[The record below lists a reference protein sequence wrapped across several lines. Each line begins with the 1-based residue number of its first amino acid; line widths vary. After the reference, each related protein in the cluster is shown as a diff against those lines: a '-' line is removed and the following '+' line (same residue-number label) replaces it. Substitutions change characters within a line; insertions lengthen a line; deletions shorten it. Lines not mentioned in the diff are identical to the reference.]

1 MDPTVTIAFSQECAG
16 LGEKIA
22 IGLQARSI
30 TLESRIFP
38 DGESYL
44 RFGADL
50 SGQDLIIVK
59 SCFPQQDKR
68 LIELLFALD
77 AAKELGARRTIAV
90 VPYLAY
96 ARQDRRFRPGEV
108 VSNSTVGRLLEAVRT
123 DLLVTVDVH
132 QRESLKNYRIGTVDV
147 SAMPLLAEYLNS
159 MGLDRPYILAP
170 DKGASAHAQCVA
182 SILGTE
188 YTHFEKRRDRVTG
201 QIVMREVDAD
211 IEGRD
216 AVILDDIISTGA
228 TIAEAA
234 RIVKKLGARKI
245 IAACTHALL
254 IGDAMESMVKGGI
267 TEVISTDTVAGSTS
281 KVSVAPAI
289 SDSLR
294 QHL

>member
-1 MDPTVTIAFSQECAG
+1 MVTVAFGKECAG

-22 IGLQARSI
+22 VELQARSV
-30 TLESRIFP
+30 TVESKIFP

-44 RFGADL
+44 RFDGDL
-50 SGQDLIIVK
+50 SNQDLIIVK

-108 VSNSTVGRLLEAVRT
+108 VSNSSVGRLLEAVNT

-132 QRESLKNYRIGTVDV
+132 QRESLKNYKIGTVNV

-159 MGLDRPYILAP
+159 MGLNRPYVLAP

-182 SILGTE
+182 SILRTD
-188 YTHFEKRRDRVTG
+188 YTHFEKVRNRITG
-201 QIVMREVDAD
+201 QIVMREIDAD

-234 RIVKKLGARKI
+234 RIAKKLGAQKI

-254 IGDAMESMVKGGI
+254 VGDAMESMVKGGV
-267 TEVISTDTVAGSTS
+267 TEVISTDTVAGLTS